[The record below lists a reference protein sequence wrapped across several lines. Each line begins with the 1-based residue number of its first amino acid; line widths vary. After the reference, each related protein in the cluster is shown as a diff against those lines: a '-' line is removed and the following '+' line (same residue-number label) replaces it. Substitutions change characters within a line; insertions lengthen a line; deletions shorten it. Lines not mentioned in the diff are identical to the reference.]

1 MRQRVK
7 TSRPGG
13 DLPLPVVRALRKLG
27 QDIRDARRRRRI
39 PVAVAAERASI
50 SKTTW
55 LKVEKGDPGVLAGTY
70 AKALFVLGLVEKIA
84 QLADPAN
91 DSVGLRLEEE
101 QLPRR
106 IRHKKGNPS
115 GGLWRFHLCRSRR
128 RATLRRAF
136 VGARARR
143 KRALRSSTIP
153 HGCKIPSVF
162 LWSLL
167 FSLAPAHSTRRTTF
181 RCSVPSAIQ
190 RRIVGDER

>member
-7 TSRPGG
+7 ASQLGS

-55 LKVEKGDPGVLAGTY
+55 LKVEKGDPGVLVGTY
-70 AKALFVLGLVEKIA
+70 AKVLFVLGLVENIA
-84 QLADPAN
+84 QLADPAD

-106 IRHKKGNPS
+106 IRHKKS
-115 GGLWRFHLCRSRR
+115 KASVGL
-128 RATLRRAF
+128 
-136 VGARARR
+136 
-143 KRALRSSTIP
+143 
-153 HGCKIPSVF
+153 
-162 LWSLL
+162 
-167 FSLAPAHSTRRTTF
+167 
-181 RCSVPSAIQ
+181 
-190 RRIVGDER
+190 

>member
-1 MRQRVK
+1 MRQGVK
-7 TSRPGG
+7 TSRSGS

-70 AKALFVLGLVEKIA
+70 VKVLFVLGLVEKIA
-84 QLADPAN
+84 QLADPAS

-106 IRHKKGNPS
+106 IRQKKSKAP
-115 GGLWRFHLCRSRR
+115 GGL
-128 RATLRRAF
+128 
-136 VGARARR
+136 
-143 KRALRSSTIP
+143 
-153 HGCKIPSVF
+153 
-162 LWSLL
+162 
-167 FSLAPAHSTRRTTF
+167 
-181 RCSVPSAIQ
+181 
-190 RRIVGDER
+190 